1 MRYVSLALSIAVLLW
16 TGLVGVASALA
27 DGNRQTCVHHHRV
40 REGETLSQIANR
52 YGVSVAA
59 LTAANHLANPDRIRT
74 GQQLCVPPTGGM
86 TTSLFALRATYRFA
100 PTAATAMADDATPNG
115 WTLGRDERAGRQRDY
130 PLLSGDRIHTYDTP
144 EAVRDASLKAGTQPI
159 LWLAR
164 HDAATEAQ
172 GAYGYTLMVIGDA
185 APLLDLQIGFT
196 RTLTEVLASDRIP
209 DDEAGLDRCV
219 RRGGLPVT
227 ALVPPER
234 VEEVAIEA
242 LLMAGDGSFIPLS
255 ITAIDYFAT
264 ADEAGRFYRCPGF
277 ALHALRRPAR
287 AGYELHMVLNE
298 EGAGPPGPHWRIRCQ
313 NWLGMN
319 WWSRFLRFFYRCR
332 QP

>member
-1 MRYVSLALSIAVLLW
+1 MRYASLVLSVAVLLW
-16 TGLVGVASALA
+16 TGLVGVAPVLA
-27 DGNRQTCVHHHRV
+27 NENRQSCVHHHRV
-40 REGETLSQIANR
+40 REGETLSQLAIH

-59 LTAANHLANPDRIRT
+59 LTATNHLANPDRIRT
-74 GQQLCVPPTGGM
+74 GQPLCIPPTGAM
-86 TTSLFALRATYRFA
+86 RTSSFALKATYRFT
-100 PTAATAMADDATPNG
+100 PTAATTMTDDTTPDA
-115 WTLGRDERAGRQRDY
+115 WTLGRDRRAGRQRDY
-130 PLLSGDRIHTYDTP
+130 PLLTGNRIHAYATP
-144 EAVRDASLKAGTQPI
+144 EAVREASLSARTQPI

-164 HDAATEAQ
+164 HDAATEAER
-172 GAYGYTLMVIGDA
+172 AYGYTLVVIGNA
-185 APLLDLQIGFT
+185 AALLDLQLGFT

-209 DDEAGLDRCV
+209 DDEAGLDPCI

-227 ALVPPER
+227 ALVPSEQ
-234 VEEVAIEA
+234 VEDVTLEA
-242 LLMAGDGSFIPLS
+242 FLMASDGSFIPLT
-255 ITAIDYFAT
+255 ITAIDHVAT

-277 ALHALRRPAR
+277 ALHARRRPAQ

-319 WWSRFLRFFYRCR
+319 WWSRFLRFLYRCR